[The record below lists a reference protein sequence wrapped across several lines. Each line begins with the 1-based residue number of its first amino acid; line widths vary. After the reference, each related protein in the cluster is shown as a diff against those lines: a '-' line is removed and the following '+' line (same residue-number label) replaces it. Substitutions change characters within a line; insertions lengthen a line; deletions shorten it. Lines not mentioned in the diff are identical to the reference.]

1 MYSLISESSLRIDYE
16 TFKEIEADL
25 LRPIVGDGLD
35 YDTLRKLY
43 ESKLVYLSNLRAK
56 CFLDMNQNSSPVF
69 QPDDLA
75 VIVKALSL
83 TNGHIRDLFLTAI
96 QESLAKRRA

>member
-1 MYSLISESSLRIDYE
+1 
-16 TFKEIEADL
+16 
-25 LRPIVGDGLD
+25 
-35 YDTLRKLY
+35 
-43 ESKLVYLSNLRAK
+43 
-56 CFLDMNQNSSPVF
+56 MNQNSSPVF